1 VLGGTLS
8 HKSSFRDPCGFIF
21 THNSEIYRQ
30 INCNHQTVYDGY
42 IKSGLHEKLVT
53 KGLLIAHEDVSDLSL
68 GSSAAYKI
76 IKPDHIPF
84 VTYPYEWCF
93 SQLKDAAL
101 LTLKVQEIALK
112 HGFTLK
118 DASAFNVQFRNGKPI
133 FIDTLSFDVYKGGPW
148 VAYKQFCQHFLA
160 PLLLA
165 RYCDRRLTKLSEMFI
180 DGVPLDLASRLLP
193 IKTWFS
199 FSTLTN
205 IHIHARM
212 QNKYASSSLEKD
224 GIDSLKKTADISRDQ
239 LNAIV
244 SGLISAVK
252 HISWKAEAT
261 EWGDYYNDTNY
272 NEAAMVKKRQLVN
285 SYLSDINEEME
296 IFADVGANNGEFSRI
311 AEPYAKQVLAF
322 DIDEVAVE
330 KNYLACQSIS
340 STLLPVVLDLFN
352 PSAGIGW
359 ANEER
364 DSFMERAKFD
374 GVMALALIHHL
385 AISNNVPLRKIVQ
398 MFHNITKC
406 ALIVEFVPK
415 EDSQVKRLL
424 ATRDDIF
431 KDYHID
437 GFIDSVSGLFSIER
451 QDSIPD
457 TERTLFLL
465 KKL

>member
-1 VLGGTLS
+1 MFSETS
-8 HKSSFRDPCGFIF
+8 KHKSSFRDPSGFIF
-21 THNSEIYRQ
+21 THNGEIYRQ
-30 INCNHQTVYDGY
+30 INSSYQTEYDAY
-42 IKSGLHEKLVT
+42 ISSGLHEKLVA
-53 KGLLIAHEDVSDLSL
+53 KDLLIAHQSVSDLSL
-68 GSSAAYKI
+68 GGSTAYRI
-76 IKPDHIPF
+76 IKPDCIPF
-84 VTYPYEWCF
+84 ITYPYEWCF

-101 LTLKVQEIALK
+101 LTLKIQKMALK

-133 FIDTLSFDVYKGGPW
+133 FIDTLSFERYQAGPW

-165 RYCDRRLTKLSEMFI
+165 KYCDRRLTKLSEVFI

-212 QNKYASSSLEKD
+212 QNKYADASLEKESS
-224 GIDSLKKTADISRDQ
+224 SLKKTADISKKQ
-239 LNAIV
+239 LLAIID
-244 SGLISAVK
+244 SLTSAVNQ
-252 HISWKAEAT
+252 ILWKTEAT
-261 EWGDYYNDTNY
+261 EWGDYYNNTNY
-272 NEAAMVKKRQLVN
+272 NEASMIEKRRLVK
-285 SYLSDINEEME
+285 SYLSNMNEKME

-311 AEPYAKQVLAF
+311 AEPYAEQVVAF

-330 KNYLACQSIS
+330 KNYLACKNSS

-364 DSFMERAKFD
+364 DSFVERARFD

-398 MFHNITKC
+398 LFHHITKRS
-406 ALIVEFVPK
+406 LIIEFVPK
-415 EDSQVKRLL
+415 EDSQVRRLL
-424 ATRDDIF
+424 ATREDVF
-431 KDYHID
+431 PDYHLE
-437 GFIDSVSGLFSIER
+437 GFIDALSGLFSIES
-451 QDSIPD
+451 QDSIPETD
-457 TERTLFLL
+457 RTLFLL
-465 KKL
+465 SRL